1 MMKKTVLASLLMVFS
16 LGAIAEQGG
25 FEGGKT
31 PPPQKQQDAGYKGS
45 EDTGQTHIEQIR
57 DFRQGGY
64 VTLEGY
70 IVKKLSGDN
79 YQFRDS
85 TGTVTIKAAADT
97 FKGKTYNAEDQ
108 VRVSGKVYG
117 RGESTRVDVARIEEP

>member
-85 TGTVTIKAAADT
+85 TGTITIKAAAGDDAPVRQQGHRQDRAGMT
-97 FKGKTYNAEDQ
+97 PECADQ
-108 VRVSGKVYG
+108 SV
-117 RGESTRVDVARIEEP
+117 